1 MKGFLG
7 FRVDKVEEVDS
18 EAEFVPV
25 EEILSG
31 VVGRTLTAL
40 LMRSIWSDTD
50 RKLMNLDVCLSE
62 ACYPG

>member
-1 MKGFLG
+1 VKGFLG

-31 VVGRTLTAL
+31 SSG
-40 LMRSIWSDTD
+40 SDTD
-50 RKLMNLDVCLSE
+50 RSTYEKYLERYGPQIDE
-62 ACYPG
+62 P